1 VNIKIND
8 LTVNRKSI
16 VVTLEAKEVDATHQA
31 VVTQFSQKA
40 QLPGFRPG
48 KAPASVVL
56 KRFGKDIA
64 EEFRQNVVGAAYRS
78 VSEREDIKVAA
89 FANVEVNQVELGK
102 ESVITLTVDI
112 QPEFE
117 MPEYVGLATEI
128 AAIDASEKEIDAV
141 IEGIRSER
149 ADFKAAD
156 RPAQKGDFVKLGYE
170 GKVDGKAIAEIA
182 PDHQV
187 YGKIP
192 QTWEEVDGEHEG
204 IIPTLGK
211 QITGLRAGDKK
222 DITVQFPLDFAALPA
237 LAGKTAVY
245 SLDVQEVRERIL
257 PAIDEEFLKA
267 NKAESLDALKKNIG
281 ESLKSQK
288 EMQNRGAQRRQVI
301 EKLNASVEFPL
312 PEALVESETQN
323 VVRQFVSENMRRGVP
338 QEQLE
343 KSKTEIFENARKA
356 AAQRV
361 KSQFIIAKIAE
372 KENIAVVESDFD
384 AFLYRESMRTGAN
397 PDKILK
403 DLAKDRELLR
413 SVQRTIIFDKAV
425 DFLVSKATVSTVQP
439 KA

>member
-1 VNIKIND
+1 MNIKIND

-16 VVTLEAKEVDATHQA
+16 VVTLEPKEVDATHQT
-31 VVTQFSQKA
+31 VVNQFSQKA

-48 KAPASVVL
+48 KAPAAIVI

-64 EEFRQNVVGAAYRS
+64 EEFRQNVINAAYRAI
-78 VSEREDIKVAA
+78 SEREDLKIAA
-89 FANVEVNQVELGK
+89 YANVEISQVEVGK

-112 QPEFE
+112 QPDFQ
-117 MPEYVGLATEI
+117 MPEYSGLPTEI
-128 AAIDASEKEIDAV
+128 APIDASDKEIEAV
-141 IEGIRSER
+141 IEGIRAER

-170 GKVDGKAIAEIA
+170 GKVEGKPISEIA
-182 PDHQV
+182 PDRQV

-192 QTWEEVDGEHEG
+192 QTWEEVEGAHEG
-204 IIPTLGK
+204 IIPSLGK
-211 QITGLRAGDKK
+211 HLAGLRVGDKK
-222 DITVQFPLDFAALPA
+222 DVTVQFPLDFAPLPV

-245 SLDVQEVRERIL
+245 SIDIQEVRERIL

-267 NKAESLDALKKNIG
+267 NKAESLDALKKSIG
-281 ESLKSQK
+281 DSLKTQK
-288 EMQNRGAQRRQVI
+288 EMQNRNAQRRQVV
-301 EKLNASVEFPL
+301 EQLNSLVEFAL
-312 PEALVESETQN
+312 PEALVENETQN
-323 VVRQFVSENMRRGVP
+323 VLRQFVTENMRRGVP

-343 KSKTEIFENARKA
+343 KDKQEIFENARKA

-361 KSQFIIAKIAE
+361 KSQFIIAQIAE
-372 KENIAVVESDFD
+372 KEKIAVSESDFD
-384 AFLYRESMRTGAN
+384 AFLYRESMRTGGN
-397 PDKILK
+397 PEKILK

-425 DFLVSKATVSTVQP
+425 DFLISKATVSIVQP

>member
-1 VNIKIND
+1 MNIQIND

-16 VVTLEAKEVDATHQA
+16 AVTLEAKEVDALHQA
-31 VVTQFSQKA
+31 VINQFSQRA

-48 KAPASVVL
+48 KAPAAMVA

-64 EEFRQNVVGAAYRS
+64 EDFRQNVVSAAYRA

-89 FANVEVNQVELGK
+89 FANVEVNQVEAGK
-102 ESVITLTVDI
+102 ESVITMVVDI
-112 QPEFE
+112 QPDFE
-117 MPEYVGLATEI
+117 IPQYLGLATEVAVI
-128 AAIDASEKEIDAV
+128 EATDKEIDAV
-141 IEGIRSER
+141 IEGIRAER

-170 GKVDGKAIAEIA
+170 GKIEDKPIAEIA
-182 PDHQV
+182 PDRQV

-204 IIPTLGK
+204 IIPGLGK
-211 QITGLRAGDKK
+211 QLAGMKSGEKK
-222 DITVQFPLDFAALPA
+222 DITVQFPLDFPAMPA
-237 LAGKTAVY
+237 LAGKKAVY
-245 SLDVQEVRERIL
+245 ALDVQEVRERIL

-281 ESLKSQK
+281 ESLKNQK
-288 EMQNRGAQRRQVI
+288 EMQNRSGQRRMII
-301 EKLNASVEFPL
+301 ETLNASVEFPL
-312 PEALVESETQN
+312 PEALVENETQN
-323 VVRQFVSENMRRGVP
+323 VLRQFVTENMRRGVT

-343 KSKTEIFENARKA
+343 KEKSEIFENARKV

-372 KENIAVVESDFD
+372 KENITVVESDFD
-384 AFLYRESMRTGAN
+384 SFLYRESMRTGAS
-397 PDKILK
+397 PDKLLK
-403 DLAKDRELLR
+403 DLAKDRDMLR

-425 DFLVSKATVSTVQP
+425 DFLVSKATVSSVQP